1 MRCDEVV
8 IFVISRA
15 EEIRLIRAAK
25 ASHRFHDHVKNR
37 LEVDR
42 GAADDLEHVSGCGEL
57 VDRAG
62 QLRSTVLQFAEQ
74 ARVLDRDDRLVG
86 KGAHQFDLPLGE
98 RFDPLP
104 GKRDNADWLAV
115 AQERHPKGGTSRG
128 RHNLGHRQIRVSAE
142 VRDMH
147 DFAFERY
154 PPGDAVATGDNG
166 SLAYPR
172 PILGVRCHIGARH
185 IAVDLALAYAD

>member
-86 KGAHQFDLPLGE
+86 KGSTQFDLPLGKGLHPFRAKVDRADDRSFAQQGHSEHGSQFPE
-98 RFDPLP
+98 RDCFDQSVF
-104 GKRDNADWLAV
+104 GV
-115 AQERHPKGGTSRG
+115 RH
-128 RHNLGHRQIRVSAE
+128 E

-147 DFAFERY
+147 D
-154 PPGDAVATGDNG
+154 T
-166 SLAYPR
+166 SLQCGP
-172 PILGVRCHIGARH
+172 ARH
-185 IAVDLALAYAD
+185 ASPVDRQQPASQEGVIL